1 MILRSA
7 CISVVWCIGVITSLP
22 AKVLNNIADNFD
34 SFDGSFP
41 GYDGPPPIDILS
53 NSIGDDFFG
62 QPDKVDYGV
71 VNKNITTEAKQNDD
85 TIIRIIDL
93 VHDRDA
99 LGDNYTEPFLSK
111 QVDNSTNSTN
121 NTVISQNITDSEIS
135 IFNGTSSE
143 EVDAYRSPRQQS
155 NATDDDPEFKSK
167 ESEEE
172 SSEEEENMLTG
183 LLSAFLGGL
192 STPEGGIDLD
202 AILGLLGSL
211 STQNP
216 DGTYDFQ
223 GLTDL
228 LRGLFGGGE
237 GSDIGAFT
245 GGLIG
250 AIIKGI
256 AVPPGPKGAGKLAGK
271 VVAGVLPALSGPPDT
286 QDGEDMMEGWN
297 KPSKPTIDL
306 GGFLSG
312 FFKTSASGSAGGD
325 GDGKLG
331 IIKAVI
337 SAIKSLATSSSASSS
352 GTKDWS

>member
-7 CISVVWCIGVITSLP
+7 CISVVWCIGAITSFP
-22 AKVLNNIADNFD
+22 TKVLNNIADNLD
-34 SFDGSFP
+34 NFDGSFS

-53 NSIGDDFFG
+53 NSIGDDFFD
-62 QPDKVDYGV
+62 QFDKVDYGAA
-71 VNKNITTEAKQNDD
+71 NKSTTTGAKQNGD
-85 TIIRIIDL
+85 TIIRVIDL
-93 VHDRDA
+93 LDSRDA
-99 LGDNYTEPFLSK
+99 LDDNSTEPF
-111 QVDNSTNSTN
+111 QRTEMGNSTYTEFSLNSTTLLN
-121 NTVISQNITDSEIS
+121 NSDVSPNVPGSDIS
-135 IFNGTSSE
+135 IFNESSSE
-143 EVDAYRSPRQQS
+143 EVDDASRSPRQQP

-167 ESEEE
+167 ESQEE

-237 GSDIGAFT
+237 SDVGAFA

-256 AVPPGPKGAGKLAGK
+256 AVPPGPKGAGKLVGK
-271 VVAGVLPALSGPPDT
+271 VFAGVLPALSGPPDP
-286 QDGEDMMEGWN
+286 QDGEDMMDGWN
-297 KPSKPTIDL
+297 KPQKPTIDL

-325 GDGKLG
+325 GE
-331 IIKAVI
+331 
-337 SAIKSLATSSSASSS
+337 
-352 GTKDWS
+352 